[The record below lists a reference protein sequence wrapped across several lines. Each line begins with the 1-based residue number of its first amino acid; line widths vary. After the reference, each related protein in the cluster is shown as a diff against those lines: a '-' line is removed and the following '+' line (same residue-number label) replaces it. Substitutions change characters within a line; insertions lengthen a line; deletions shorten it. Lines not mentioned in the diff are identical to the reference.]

1 MADEYQPQP
10 PVRKSPRQLLMESR
24 TLNEFKRVISSVLDI
39 QNKMT
44 SCDSKDV
51 SPHLNDDFP
60 LGNFDRN
67 DEVALKW
74 NFILA
79 RTATDLGAMD
89 ASLNWFHEN
98 NEITNITRGRFGFQ
112 NKIVRSQISDSKTH
126 ITEDTGGGF
135 FRRGKDDGQR

>member
-1 MADEYQPQP
+1 MADNIIQ
-10 PVRKSPRQLLMESR
+10 KTPREKMMESK

-60 LGNFDRN
+60 LGNFSQN

-79 RTATDLGAMD
+79 RTAMDLGGTD
-89 ASLNWFHEN
+89 ASMNWFHEN
-98 NEITNITRGRFGFQ
+98 NELTNISRGRFGFQ
-112 NKIVRSQISDSKTH
+112 NKIIRSNISDSKTH
-126 ITEDTGGGF
+126 ITEDSGGGF
-135 FRRGKDDGQR
+135 FRRGKDDGAR

>member
-1 MADEYQPQP
+1 MAA
-10 PVRKSPRQLLMESR
+10 K

-60 LGNFDRN
+60 LGNFNQN
-67 DEVALKW
+67 DEISLKW

-79 RTATDLGAMD
+79 RTATDLGGMD
-89 ASLNWFHEN
+89 ASMNWYHEN
-98 NEITNITRGRFGFQ
+98 NELTNISRGRFGFQ
-112 NKIVRSQISDSKTH
+112 NKIIRSNISQSDTR
-126 ITEDTGGGF
+126 ITENSEGGF

>member
-1 MADEYQPQP
+1 MAEPPQ
-10 PVRKSPRQLLMESR
+10 KSPRERLMETR

-44 SCDSKDV
+44 SCDSKDI

-60 LGNFDRN
+60 LGFFNEK
-67 DEVALKW
+67 DEIALKW

-79 RTATDLGAMD
+79 RTATDLGAND

-98 NEITNITRGRFGFQ
+98 NELTNISRGRSGFQ
-112 NKIVRSQISDSKTH
+112 NKILRSNISHSDTR
-126 ITEDTGGGF
+126 ITEESGGGF
-135 FRRGKDDGQR
+135 FRRGGKDDNNR